1 MNILKKIEDKTYQ
14 NEDLINNIDLNPVVS
29 YHIIKEIVNSKIND
43 INVIHKLIEI
53 SVKLSV
59 NDSVLGPICLGH
71 MSLAAL
77 RKLGVDERIVDNH
90 SAISDY
96 DWELVDKF
104 YHESGWWGRSYI
116 NGIERGK
123 NNAVKARISEVT
135 IKNRG
140 VKSESVGFIYRGKT
154 ISILTRRT
162 YYLFR
167 GRSLLHC

>member
-14 NEDLINNIDLNPVVS
+14 NEDLINNIDLNPIVS

-77 RKLGVDERIVDNH
+77 RKLGVDVRKVDNYL
-90 SAISDY
+90 AISDS
-96 DWELVDKF
+96 DWELVDK
-104 YHESGWWGRSYI
+104 YYDENGW
-116 NGIERGK
+116 
-123 NNAVKARISEVT
+123 
-135 IKNRG
+135 
-140 VKSESVGFIYRGKT
+140 
-154 ISILTRRT
+154 
-162 YYLFR
+162 
-167 GRSLLHC
+167 

>member
-14 NEDLINNIDLNPVVS
+14 NADLINNIDLNPIVS

-43 INVIHKLIEI
+43 ITIIDKLIEI
-53 SVKLSV
+53 SVRLSV

-77 RKLGVDERIVDNH
+77 RKLGIDVRRADSR

-104 YHESGWWGRSYI
+104 YHENGW
-116 NGIERGK
+116 
-123 NNAVKARISEVT
+123 
-135 IKNRG
+135 
-140 VKSESVGFIYRGKT
+140 
-154 ISILTRRT
+154 
-162 YYLFR
+162 
-167 GRSLLHC
+167 

>member
-1 MNILKKIEDKTYQ
+1 MSILKKIEDKTYQ
-14 NEDLINNIDLNPVVS
+14 NEDLINNIDLNPIVS
-29 YHIIKEIVNSKIND
+29 YHIIKEIVNSKIDD

-77 RKLGVDERIVDNH
+77 RKLGIDVRKLDNH

-104 YHESGWWGRSYI
+104 YHESGW
-116 NGIERGK
+116 
-123 NNAVKARISEVT
+123 
-135 IKNRG
+135 
-140 VKSESVGFIYRGKT
+140 
-154 ISILTRRT
+154 
-162 YYLFR
+162 
-167 GRSLLHC
+167 

>member
-14 NEDLINNIDLNPVVS
+14 NENLINNIDLNPIVS
-29 YHIIKEIVNSKIND
+29 YHIIKEIVNSKIDD

-77 RKLGVDERIVDNH
+77 RKLGIDVRKLDNH

-104 YHESGWWGRSYI
+104 YHENEWWENRLFQAT
-116 NGIERGK
+116 GK
-123 NNAVKARISEVT
+123 SIQLIVYESKRILDEGDLGDGPLYHLDVT
-135 IKNRG
+135 P
-140 VKSESVGFIYRGKT
+140 E
-154 ISILTRRT
+154 
-162 YYLFR
+162 
-167 GRSLLHC
+167 

>member
-14 NEDLINNIDLNPVVS
+14 NEDLINNIDLNPVFS
-29 YHIIKEIVNSKIND
+29 YHIIKEILNRKIND
-43 INVIHKLIEI
+43 INVIDKLIEI
-53 SVKLSV
+53 SVRLSV

-104 YHESGWWGRSYI
+104 YHENGW
-116 NGIERGK
+116 
-123 NNAVKARISEVT
+123 
-135 IKNRG
+135 
-140 VKSESVGFIYRGKT
+140 
-154 ISILTRRT
+154 
-162 YYLFR
+162 
-167 GRSLLHC
+167 